1 MSEQALLEPSFAD
14 AIAAIEQAEALPQSK
29 RTHWSCSLRKVA
41 KALDRPP
48 ESIAAR
54 WLAVALQINQ
64 LHHANSGVAW
74 KTLANHKA
82 NAKAALFWFRN
93 EQGLPGRGTP
103 LDPKWKSLRRRLKD
117 RSRLAKLSG
126 VIRYCSLKGIKPGEV
141 DEAVV
146 DGYMAYRKETT
157 ALAVDNKGTAGNCTS
172 LERQPHHRRLAAT
185 ETYRT
190 AAQTKRRTE
199 LGGLSKA
206 IAR

>member
-14 AIAAIEQAEALPQSK
+14 AIATIEKAEALPQSK
-29 RTHWSCSLRKVA
+29 RTHWSCSLRNVA

-48 ESIAAR
+48 ESIASR
-54 WLAVALQINQ
+54 WGAVALQINL

-103 LDPKWKSLRRRLKD
+103 LDPEWKKLRRRLKD

-126 VIRYCSLKGIKPGEV
+126 LIRYCSLKRLKPKAL

-157 ALAVDNKGTAGNCTS
+157 ALAVNNKA
-172 LERQPHHRRLAAT
+172 RR
-185 ETYRT
+185 
-190 AAQTKRRTE
+190 
-199 LGGLSKA
+199 A
-206 IAR
+206 IARAWNASRTIEGWPQQELIEPPLKPKEGPSWKDFPQQAK